1 MTQIYEVQDIP
12 LDKIYLDNNFN
23 CRGPIPKI
31 DVVSLA
37 KDIERNTLLFPIS
50 LQPVKDAVGVPEGFD
65 YRVIAGHRR
74 YVAFQILGRTT
85 IPAMIRR
92 GLNELQARILNLGE
106 NLKRQNLNLLQ
117 EAKALEKLKELGLTQ
132 EGISLELGA
141 SRSWV
146 QVRVNLLSLPEA
158 IQNEAAAGM
167 LNQNQIKQIY
177 SLKTPERQYEAVR
190 KIKNSL
196 ASGIRGIDVGKQAT
210 EKPTQKKRQSKFSLQ
225 EMTAYIGKNIGYGL
239 TTRAL
244 AWANGEISTI
254 DLHIDIKTEMESQ
267 GKVYVSPFKL
277 EDLQ

>member
-1 MTQIYEVQDIP
+1 
-12 LDKIYLDNNFN
+12 
-23 CRGPIPKI
+23 
-31 DVVSLA
+31 
-37 KDIERNTLLFPIS
+37 
-50 LQPVKDAVGVPEGFD
+50 
-65 YRVIAGHRR
+65 
-74 YVAFQILGRTT
+74 
-85 IPAMIRR
+85 MIRR

-106 NLKRQNLNLLQ
+106 NVKRENLNLLQ

-132 EGISLELGA
+132 EGIALELGA